1 MAFHFASPSTK
12 IAAFAAILCLS
23 GCGGSS
29 NAIAPIVLTV
39 AVNAGVV
46 VVIPGGSPV
55 YVPVTVMAPT
65 ETVTFAISGLPAGA
79 AASYRES
86 ESNPSGQLTLTAN
99 ASTPLGSYK
108 PIITVGS
115 SGQTASTT
123 FSLTITAPAKSSN
136 DTSNN

>member
-12 IAAFAAILCLS
+12 ITAFAAMLCLS
-23 GCGGSS
+23 SCGGSS

-46 VVIPGGSPV
+46 TVIQGGSPV
-55 YVPVTVMAPT
+55 YVPVTVVAPT
-65 ETVTFAISGLPAGA
+65 ETVTFAISGLPAGLA
-79 AASYRES
+79 ANYKES
-86 ESNPSGQLTLTAN
+86 ESNPSGQLTLTTN

-108 PIITVGS
+108 PSITVGS

-123 FSLTITAPAKSSN
+123 FSLTVTAPAKGN
-136 DTSNN
+136 D